1 MAAVGEQPRGSL
13 IAKPHARLIWEFVAL
28 FVAAP
33 IAIAVFVNPVY
44 MFATLSAFCLLS
56 VFLIRLTGDYH
67 WKSLVSGWGEVRW
80 GRMAVFCVF
89 VAVAAFLVMAA
100 TKPGFMPNVSPER
113 LRLLALLWVLYPLLS
128 ALPQEVIF
136 RVLFFHRYGALFG
149 SERSARLTNA
159 AIFSLAH
166 MMYWSPVVA
175 VMTFVGGWIFADV
188 YMKRGFPAAW
198 LIHGLAGNI
207 LFAMGMGEF
216 FWSGNVVRPF

>member
-1 MAAVGEQPRGSL
+1 MAAVGEQARGPL
-13 IAKPHARLIWEFVAL
+13 IARTRRGLILEFVAL
-28 FVAAP
+28 FIAAP
-33 IAIAVFVNPVY
+33 VAIAVFVNPQY
-44 MFATLSAFCLLS
+44 MFAVLSGFCLLA

-80 GRMAVFCVF
+80 GRTAVFCVF

-100 TKPGFMPNVSPER
+100 TKPGFVPNLSPER
-113 LRLLALLWVLYPLLS
+113 LRFLALLWVLYPLLS

-136 RVLFFHRYGALFG
+136 RVLFFHRYGALFA
-149 SERSARLTNA
+149 SDRAARLTNA

-166 MMYWSPVVA
+166 LMYWSPVVA
-175 VMTFVGGWIFADV
+175 VMTFVGGWVFADV

-207 LFAMGMGEF
+207 LFTMGMGEF